1 MFSVSVWVDDQ
12 ILSGVY
18 IVILDSNTE
27 ININEENQMQQ
38 VVFVKHT
45 EGQVVAIVSQ
55 KVMTGWGCLQTGG
68 GL

>member
-1 MFSVSVWVDDQ
+1 MLSVSVRVDDQ

-55 KVMTGWGCLQTGG
+55 KVMTG
-68 GL
+68 